1 MPFPI
6 GAVIGGILGIGSA
19 VIGGAQQ
26 QAAADAANEE
36 NKKRAEAQYQRS
48 LKEWEIGYLEE
59 KANWSWQVA
68 QTEAYRYAERQK
80 EADYNWR
87 AGKLIEAAMANM
99 AVNSAALLDRY
110 VVEEDLRALQTGLD
124 TGYKMDQLASTS
136 SEAVR
141 QYMAGIQDTALQF
154 RQLVNETERRTQELV
169 SSMVFDQ
176 QKDSLQWEI
185 NEIATVIDQAQVAAT
200 AGARLG
206 GSASAERLALNAAQK
221 LGRTWG
227 EMELRSRD
235 RASRLGLLN
244 SSMQGETANQMGRM
258 ALSMQ
263 DQAEKIKY
271 TNNRY
276 AADSAYELA
285 VFKDLT
291 IPSFDLASRQG
302 QRDMKSLQIQT
313 QGVIDEA
320 SMPYRKS
327 ITFDPIEPIKGLEPE
342 YYAPT
347 KVYSPSTA
355 GIIGNAILGG
365 VQGAINLGTYTKSDG
380 SLGWR

>member
-1 MPFPI
+1 MIGTII
-6 GAVIGGILGIGSA
+6 GAVLGIGSA
-19 VIGGAQQ
+19 VISGVQQ

-36 NKKRAEAQYQRS
+36 NKKRADAQYERS
-48 LKEWEIGYLEE
+48 LKEWEISYLEE
-59 KANWSWQVA
+59 KANWAWQVA

-87 AGKLIEAAMANM
+87 ADKLIGSAMVNM
-99 AVNSAALLDRY
+99 AINNDALRDRY
-110 VVEEDLRALQTGLD
+110 VLEEDLRAKQVGMDL
-124 TGYKMDQLASTS
+124 GYKMSQLASS
-136 SEAVR
+136 SHEAIR
-141 QYMAGIQDTALQF
+141 QYMTGIRDTALQSM
-154 RQLVNETERRTQELV
+154 QLVNETERRGQELV
-169 SSMVFDQ
+169 SSMVFEQ
-176 QKDSLQWEI
+176 QKDYLQWEI
-185 NEIATVIDQAQVAAT
+185 SQIATVIDQSQIAAT
-200 AGARLG
+200 AGTRMG

-221 LGRTWG
+221 LGRAWG
-227 EMELRSRD
+227 EMDLLSRD
-235 RASRLGLLN
+235 RAARLGLLN

-271 TNNRY
+271 TSDRY
-276 AADSAYELA
+276 AADTAYELA

-291 IPSFDLASRQG
+291 IPSFKLATRQG
-302 QRDMKSLQIQT
+302 VRDAQSLQIQT
-313 QGVIDEA
+313 QSVIDEA
-320 SMPYRKS
+320 SMPFRKS
-327 ITFDPIEPIKGLEPE
+327 ITFDPIEPIKGLKPE

-365 VQGAINLGTYTKSDG
+365 VQGAIDLGTYTKKDG